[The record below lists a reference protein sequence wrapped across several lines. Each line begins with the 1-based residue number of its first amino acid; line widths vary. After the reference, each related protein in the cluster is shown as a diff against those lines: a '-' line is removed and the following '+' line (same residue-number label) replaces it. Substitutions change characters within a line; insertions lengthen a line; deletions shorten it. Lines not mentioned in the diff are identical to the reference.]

1 MVARQAGGPGCTCSS
16 SPTLNSRRAA
26 LSLALFQSHHLSSFP
41 VEERPEALLPQFR
54 IEVGE
59 QSVRSR
65 HMRQGTASWEWR
77 AQEDSRS
84 FPQGRRRDRGATPLG
99 PGTGSAPRS
108 LHPRSAPRCHP
119 EHSVC
124 CSGRFSFPP
133 FLCIVSGLG
142 SLLLHFHLKARVHLL
157 SGWRAHLFLR
167 PQWRRAADSRVSE

>member
-1 MVARQAGGPGCTCSS
+1 MCTCSS

-54 IEVGE
+54 IEVGD

-84 FPQGRRRDRGATPLG
+84 FPQGRRRDRGATP
-99 PGTGSAPRS
+99 SAPRHPLCAQVPAS
-108 LHPRSAPRCHP
+108 EVSSPVPSRTFRLLQWKIFVPSVPLHCFWA
-119 EHSVC
+119 
-124 CSGRFSFPP
+124 RFPLTSFPSQSP
-133 FLCIVSGLG
+133 S
-142 SLLLHFHLKARVHLL
+142 SP
-157 SGWRAHLFLR
+157 
-167 PQWRRAADSRVSE
+167 PQWLTGPFISEAAVAEGC